1 MLAGLDWGSNLALD
15 ISGPQVPPLMFF
27 WFIESSI
34 GVNKLINKTG
44 LKQII
49 MDITEFKA
57 NALFCQIE
65 MHLTIKQWF

>member
-1 MLAGLDWGSNLALD
+1 MN
-15 ISGPQVPPLMFF
+15 VF
-27 WFIESSI
+27 WVIEPSI
-34 GVNKLINKTG
+34 GVNKLLNKTG

-65 MHLTIKQWF
+65 MHLNNKSMF